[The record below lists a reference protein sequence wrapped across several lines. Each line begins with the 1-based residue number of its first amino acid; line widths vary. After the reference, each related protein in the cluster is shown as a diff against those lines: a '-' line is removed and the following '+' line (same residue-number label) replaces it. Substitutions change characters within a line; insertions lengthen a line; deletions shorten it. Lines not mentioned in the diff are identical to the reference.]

1 MLLVVAG
8 CATWSRAPTLPSR
21 SSVVRDQLSIHSDF
35 SLPRRHRLVEELAAL
50 RQDMGLKLDLPSSDE
65 PIHVYLF
72 DDPDSYT
79 AYISANYPEFP
90 DRRAFF
96 VETDTLLTVY
106 AYWGDRVGEDLRHEL
121 AHGYLH
127 AVTPNVPLWLDE
139 GIAEFFEPPRGRN
152 GRNPSH
158 IALLWRRYQ
167 DRTWAPNLQRLE
179 AIGDVAEMTQLD
191 YAEAWLWAHFL
202 LETSRDRL
210 VMVQSYFAELRRSAA
225 VPPLS
230 QVLYSA
236 ERLPEE
242 PLLQHLT
249 WLAGS

>member
-1 MLLVVAG
+1 
-8 CATWSRAPTLPSR
+8 
-21 SSVVRDQLSIHSDF
+21 
-35 SLPRRHRLVEELAAL
+35 
-50 RQDMGLKLDLPSSDE
+50 
-65 PIHVYLF
+65 VYLF

-79 AYISANYPEFP
+79 SYISANYPEFP

-96 VETDTLLTVY
+96 VESDTLLTVY

-139 GIAEFFEPPRGRN
+139 GIAEFFEPPRGRG
-152 GRNPSH
+152 GRNGPH
-158 IALLWRRYQ
+158 IALLWKRYQ
-167 DRTWAPNLQRLE
+167 DRTWAPDLRRLE
-179 AIGDVAEMTQLD
+179 AIGDVAAMTQID

-210 VMVQSYFAELRRSAA
+210 VMVQSYLAELRRSAV
-225 VPPLS
+225 VPPFS